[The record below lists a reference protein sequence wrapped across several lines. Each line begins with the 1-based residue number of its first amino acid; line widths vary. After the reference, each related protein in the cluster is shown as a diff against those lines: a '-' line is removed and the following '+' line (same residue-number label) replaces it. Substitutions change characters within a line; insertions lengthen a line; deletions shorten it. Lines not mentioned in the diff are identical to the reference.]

1 MSGFCL
7 PLQPN
12 LLLFS
17 LAQPGHSSHFRERR
31 DVCGP
36 QEVALAVRV
45 PRVSP
50 KIFTRGEARP
60 RGRGRAGAEP
70 AGSGAE
76 PAGSGAEAQE
86 VTAEPAESEESA
98 PAAALRSRALG
109 DGERRGLPSHH
120 RGAPGPRQRR
130 PERPRRLLHPEP
142 ALGVPATQNL
152 GAGESAAGAGERRR
166 RAAPR
171 LRRRRPFPH
180 PQFLPSPPGEGPFP
194 AGEAR
199 APPPPGPLLEARRGV
214 LGPPGVFGGRRKCAG
229 GPSPRR
235 TQFSAAVWRPLALL
249 PAVTLHYLPECPCLD
264 YKMLFYHSLVLS
276 VSWCEPNGTV
286 KFVGQCV
293 PILRKA

>member
-1 MSGFCL
+1 MKFI
-7 PLQPN
+7 
-12 LLLFS
+12 FS
-17 LAQPGHSSHFRERR
+17 LALQGPYVVWLLPASPAYPPSLLP
-31 DVCGP
+31 CSTGP
-36 QEVALAVRV
+36 QQPFQREAGRLR
-45 PRVSP
+45 SP
-50 KIFTRGEARP
+50 GSCTCRPCSSSLSEDLYEGRGEASRQGA
-60 RGRGRAGAEP
+60 GRGGAGAEP

-166 RAAPR
+166 RAAPC

-194 AGEAR
+194 AGEAP

-229 GPSPRR
+229 GPSPQR
-235 TQFSAAVWRPLALL
+235 TQFSAAV
-249 PAVTLHYLPECPCLD
+249 
-264 YKMLFYHSLVLS
+264 
-276 VSWCEPNGTV
+276 
-286 KFVGQCV
+286 
-293 PILRKA
+293 